1 MLTRRYA
8 ASLFAVVLCAG
19 CQSTFLP
26 RPFSQTVGYRESN
39 SAREN
44 PANQSS
50 DPWIEDVGTV
60 AREEH
65 NPQKIL
71 DPLKLRNI
79 FVSSKAR
86 DIESNL
92 GIGD

>member
-1 MLTRRYA
+1 MLSRRYV
-8 ASLFAVVLCAG
+8 ASLLAVIFCAG

-26 RPFSQTVGYRESN
+26 RPFTQTVGYRENN

-50 DPWIEDVGTV
+50 DPWIEEVGIV

-71 DPLKLRNI
+71 DPLKLRNV

-92 GIGD
+92 GIGE